1 MPESGAGLPGLSLQ
15 LNDGII
21 DGQSPRGSAIQAPCV
36 LCAVPSGNNLPH
48 SHRCLWQSCCYS
60 LTGGSQGHISAWG
73 GEGGAGEGD
82 ISRVHGQGN
91 RVHAHKMWPH
101 HRVCSEARNY
111 SCCSEVFGAGLLS
124 EQVGEV
130 PSMMEQWKRETKELL
145 FSQGQE

>member
-1 MPESGAGLPGLSLQ
+1 MAKLLLLTHRWLTGPHLSL
-15 LNDGII
+15 
-21 DGQSPRGSAIQAPCV
+21 
-36 LCAVPSGNNLPH
+36 
-48 SHRCLWQSCCYS
+48 
-60 LTGGSQGHISAWG
+60 G

-130 PSMMEQWKRETKELL
+130 PSMMQQWKRETKELL